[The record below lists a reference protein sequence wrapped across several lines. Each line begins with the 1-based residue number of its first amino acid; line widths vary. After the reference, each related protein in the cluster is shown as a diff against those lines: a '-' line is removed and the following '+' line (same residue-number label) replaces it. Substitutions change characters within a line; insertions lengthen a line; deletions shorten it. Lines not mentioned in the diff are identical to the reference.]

1 MNKKEIEE
9 YLKNLSWTDLPQA
22 LADFAED
29 ERKSVQQLVKTW
41 QKKLNAYYQEQ
52 KRLKQMWQYEL
63 EAKEKGYQ
71 IVAGTD
77 EVGRGPLAG
86 PVVAAAVI
94 LPDNIELLGI
104 NDSKKLSEK
113 QRIALDAQIR
123 EQALA
128 FAVVE
133 ISENIIDEINIL
145 EASRLAMAKAVEKLG
160 VKPDMVLVD
169 GLPNPQIKLPSQAIV
184 KGDSKSIS
192 IAAASI
198 LAKVYRDNLMDEY
211 AKIYPE
217 YDFEKH
223 KGYPTAS
230 HLAAVEEYGPCP
242 IHRMS
247 FKPLCEKIQ

>member
-1 MNKKEIEE
+1 
-9 YLKNLSWTDLPQA
+9 
-22 LADFAED
+22 
-29 ERKSVQQLVKTW
+29 
-41 QKKLNAYYQEQ
+41 
-52 KRLKQMWQYEL
+52 MWQYEL
-63 EAKEKGYQ
+63 EAKSKGYQ
-71 IVAGTD
+71 IIAGTD

-94 LPDNIELLGI
+94 LPDGIELLGI

-128 FAVVE
+128 YAVVE
-133 ISENIIDEINIL
+133 ISEKVIDEINIL
-145 EASRLAMAKAVEKLG
+145 EASRLAMAKAVEQLAI
-160 VKPDMVLVD
+160 KPDLVLVD
-169 GLPNPQIKLPSQAIV
+169 GLPNPQIKLESQAIV

-211 AKIYPE
+211 AKTYPV
-217 YDFEKH
+217 YGFEQH

-230 HLAAVEEYGPCP
+230 HLAAVEEHGPCP
-242 IHRMS
+242 IHRLS
-247 FKPLCEKIQ
+247 FKPLSEKIE